1 MRNTSVFDIYGIDW
15 VCERIGDECTLTAIA
30 KEAGAV
36 TSTLLDW
43 INANAERSARVKTAR
58 SQMAAVWDERATEVI
73 AAATTP
79 FELAKARELA
89 QHYRWRASKISPA
102 YNDKVIQEH
111 VSPDGSMS
119 PKDVSGAVLDALA
132 RKHKDE

>member
-30 KEAGAV
+30 KEAGVV
-36 TSTLLDW
+36 TSALLDW
-43 INANAERSARVKTAR
+43 INANAERSARAR
-58 SQMAAVWDERATEVI
+58 AARAQMAAVWDERATEVI
-73 AAATTP
+73 AAATNT

-89 QHYRWRASKISPA
+89 HHYRWRASKISPA

-119 PKDVSGAVLDALA
+119 PKEVSGAVLEALA
-132 RKHKDE
+132 RKHQE